1 MRLIQDE
8 RRQSRLEAHTRI
20 VYKLGTDPCV
30 LYPIYSLP
38 PICSILDDWMGS
50 RGGGSGYDLHGP
62 AHDSGLRWR
71 GVGDGRVWNAV
82 LMFMRGLGDRN

>member
-50 RGGGSGYDLHGP
+50 RGGEAVTTCMVLHTTLGYVGEELEMGVSGMP
-62 AHDSGLRWR
+62 
-71 GVGDGRVWNAV
+71 
-82 LMFMRGLGDRN
+82 F